1 MTTATPEA
9 ATASRTISYREAIN
23 EALKEE
29 MRRDER
35 VFAAGIDLAERGD
48 VFGIT
53 AGILREFGPRRIL
66 DTPISENAIAGLAT
80 GSAAQ
85 GLRPV
90 VSMMFIDFIGVCF
103 DQIMNQ
109 MAKMKYMFGG
119 KATLPLTVL
128 ANAGAGGGMAAQ
140 HSQSLEA
147 LLCHIPGIKVVM
159 PTTPADAKG
168 LMTAAMRDD
177 NPVFVI
183 MHKRCQRL
191 RGEVPEG
198 EHIVPIGSA
207 AVVREGRDLT
217 IVATAY
223 MVQEALAAAD
233 RLAEQGIEAEIV
245 DPRQRAAAR
254 HRHDRRLGR
263 EDASPADR
271 PRGRRVRRHRGGDQ
285 RPGGGPGVRL
295 PRRPAAPS
303 RGPVQPRPLQPT
315 AGTGVADQRRRHRQH
330 RARRRE
336 RLATCAVP
344 LDGDSS
350 PQHAFRSAGV

>member
-245 DPRQRAAAR
+245 DPRSVQPLDTATIVASVEKT
-254 HRHDRRLGR
+254 HRLLTVHEAVEFAGIGAEINAQVADQAFDYLDAPPRRLGGPF
-263 EDASPADR
+263 SPVPYSPPLEQAWLINADDI
-271 PRGRRVRRHRGGDQ
+271 VNTAL
-285 RPGGGPGVRL
+285 GVVN
-295 PRRPAAPS
+295 
-303 RGPVQPRPLQPT
+303 G
-315 AGTGVADQRRRHRQH
+315 
-330 RARRRE
+330 
-336 RLATCAVP
+336 
-344 LDGDSS
+344 
-350 PQHAFRSAGV
+350 

>member
-1 MTTATPEA
+1 
-9 ATASRTISYREAIN
+9 
-23 EALKEE
+23 

-245 DPRQRAAAR
+245 DPRSVQPLDTATIVASVEKT
-254 HRHDRRLGR
+254 HRLLTVHEAVEFAGIGAEINAQVADQAFDYLDAPPRRLGGPF
-263 EDASPADR
+263 SPVPYSPPLEQAWLINADDI
-271 PRGRRVRRHRGGDQ
+271 VNTAL
-285 RPGGGPGVRL
+285 GVVN
-295 PRRPAAPS
+295 
-303 RGPVQPRPLQPT
+303 G
-315 AGTGVADQRRRHRQH
+315 
-330 RARRRE
+330 
-336 RLATCAVP
+336 
-344 LDGDSS
+344 
-350 PQHAFRSAGV
+350 